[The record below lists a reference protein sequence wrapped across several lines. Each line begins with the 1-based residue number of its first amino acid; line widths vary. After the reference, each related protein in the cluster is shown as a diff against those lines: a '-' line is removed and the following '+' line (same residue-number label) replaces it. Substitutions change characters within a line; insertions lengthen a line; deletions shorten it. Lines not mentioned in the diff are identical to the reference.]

1 MTLRMVLSS
10 PWTITI
16 LLSSWWMMAP
26 MAAWVVRTASAFGL
40 SPMWLSRRPEWEV
53 SGVCISKPAHRTSQ
67 PGVVKTG
74 QLQLRVLSLL
84 GMVAQIFNPS
94 TGRQR

>member
-1 MTLRMVLSS
+1 MTLRTELSS

-53 SGVCISKPAHRTSQ
+53 SGISVLKPALHGK
-67 PGVVKTG
+67 GVVKIR
-74 QLQLRVLSLL
+74 QSSSVRSLVHARDGGTDL
-84 GMVAQIFNPS
+84 
-94 TGRQR
+94 